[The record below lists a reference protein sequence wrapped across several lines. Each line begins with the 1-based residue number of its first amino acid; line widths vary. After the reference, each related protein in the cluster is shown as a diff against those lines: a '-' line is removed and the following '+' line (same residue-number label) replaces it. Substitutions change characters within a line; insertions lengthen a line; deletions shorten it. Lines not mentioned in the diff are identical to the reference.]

1 MKKNTKHTPIHKR
14 IRRRIKLAIIPHKDN
29 GYHPHAI
36 RRTGIL
42 AVLALIVVAQ
52 SIYNFTVSHNVLGD
66 ETQVTLS
73 GLLSATND
81 ARKAEGEPALALNE
95 KLNEAA
101 QRKVQDMFAKQYWAH
116 NSPDGATPWQ
126 WFGEVGYSYSEAGEN
141 LAKNFRT
148 SDSVISA
155 WLQSPTH
162 KANLLKATYT
172 EVGFAIMDGTLDG
185 KKTSIVVALYGVPSA
200 VAVQGAVASTS
211 ISAVDPQLSIMA
223 QAGLAL
229 QQLNPVAIASVIVLL
244 FVANVAFIAHA
255 YRNKLPRQLR
265 TSWKRHHALYK
276 GFGFVA
282 LAAIIVIS
290 YGGIGQ
296 I

>member
-14 IRRRIKLAIIPHKDN
+14 IHRRIKLAIIPHKDN

-36 RRTGIL
+36 RHTGIL

-52 SIYNFTVSHNVLGD
+52 SIYNFTVSHDVLGD
-66 ETQVTLS
+66 ETQVTLN

-81 ARKAEGEPALALNE
+81 ARKAGGEPALALNE
-95 KLNEAA
+95 KLNDAA

-148 SDSVISA
+148 SDSVVAA

-162 KANLLKATYT
+162 KANVLKAAYT
-172 EVGFAIMDGTLDG
+172 EVGFAVMDGVLDG
-185 KKTSIVVALYGVPSA
+185 KKTSIVVALYGVPANVAVRGAA
-200 VAVQGAVASTS
+200 VATNV
-211 ISAVDPQLSIMA
+211 SAVDPQLSIMA
-223 QAGLAL
+223 HVGLSL
-229 QQLNPVAIASVIVLL
+229 QQLNPVAVASVILLL
-244 FVANVAFIAHA
+244 FVANIAFVAHM
-255 YRNKLPRQLR
+255 YRNKLPRPLR
-265 TSWKRHHALYK
+265 MSWRRHHALYK
-276 GFGFVA
+276 GVGFVA
-282 LAAIIVIS
+282 LAVTIVVS